1 MPLPDPH
8 IVAVWLLVLLALW
21 LFAQDRVAHESAA
34 LGFLVVV
41 LLVVHF
47 FPLPAEVAALSPGE
61 VVARLGHP
69 ALVTIIALVILA
81 RGLEST
87 GAFARLFE
95 ALGRLWQHHPGAGL
109 PAMLLVAGVLSA
121 VLSNAAVVV
130 MIMPALIGIALQQQL
145 RPSRLLMPIGFAVL
159 IGGMASAI
167 GASTNLVALAL
178 AADLGAPPIG
188 IAELAWPVS
197 IVGLLALLYLW
208 LLAPRLLPE
217 RNAPLGDTAPR
228 VFAAV
233 LRIDEDS
240 AAAGLTLPAV
250 RALTDNQLRVDR
262 VQRGENLFVAKLP
275 SLVIQPGDRLHV
287 RDLPERLKRFE
298 RALGATLAT
307 ELPGDVVAGTQQD
320 AIQGQQLAEV
330 VVTRGA
336 LLHQSTLGETRFASR
351 FGLLPLALH
360 RARAEAPG
368 EPVADIANTVLRA
381 GDVILVQGSRQ
392 ALEHVRRS
400 GDALVLDGTMDLPRS
415 HRAPRALAV
424 FALVVLLAASGWL
437 PLAACALGGVA
448 LMLATR
454 CLAWRDLPQ
463 VLSARLIL
471 TVAAGLTLA
480 LLLERSGAAAALATG
495 LVPTLSA
502 WPPALVLATFMGVL
516 LLVTTVTANVIV
528 AAVGV
533 SVAVP
538 LALVLGAP
546 VQAYVLA
553 ALFGASLSFMR
564 PGGYQSNLLLL
575 STGGYRRG
583 DFARVGTPLALLLW
597 LAFSGLLALRYG
609 LLEGLV

>member
-1 MPLPDPH
+1 MPLPEPH
-8 IVAVWLLVLLALW
+8 ITAVWLLVLLALW
-21 LFAQDRVAHESAA
+21 LFAQDRVPHESAA
-34 LGFLVVV
+34 LGFLVLV
-41 LLVVHF
+41 LLAVHVLPVPVEVV
-47 FPLPAEVAALSPGE
+47 ALTTGE

-69 ALVTIIALVILA
+69 ALITIAALVILA
-81 RGLEST
+81 RALEST

-95 ALGRLWQHHPGAGL
+95 LIGRLWQRHPAAGL
-109 PAMLLVAGVLSA
+109 PAMLLVAGLLSA

-130 MIMPALIGIALQQQL
+130 MVMPALIGIALQQQL

-159 IGGMASAI
+159 IGGMATAI
-167 GASTNLVALAL
+167 GASTNLVTLAL
-178 AADLGAPPIG
+178 AADLGAPAIG
-188 IAELAWPVS
+188 IAELAWPVA
-197 IVGLLALLYLW
+197 VAGLLALLYLW
-208 LLAPRLLPE
+208 LIAPRLLPD

-240 AAAGLTLPAV
+240 EAAGLTLPQV

-262 VQRGENLFVAKLP
+262 VQRGDNLFVAKLP

-307 ELPGDVVAGTQQD
+307 DLPGDATGEATQT
-320 AIQGQQLAEV
+320 ALQGQQLAEV

-368 EPVADIANTVLRA
+368 EPVADIVNTVLRA

-392 ALEHVRRS
+392 ALERVRRS
-400 GDALVLDGTMDLPRS
+400 GDALVLDGTMDLPRT

-424 FALVVLLAASGWL
+424 FVLVVLLAASGWL
-437 PLAACALGGVA
+437 PLVVCALGGVA

-463 VLSARLIL
+463 VLNARLIL
-471 TVAAGLTLA
+471 TVVTGLVLA
-480 LLLERSGAAAALATG
+480 LLLARSGAALALAEG
-495 LVPTLSA
+495 LVPTLSV
-502 WPPALVLATFMGVL
+502 WPAAVVLAMFMGVL
-516 LLVTTVTANVIV
+516 VLITTVTANVIV

-538 LALVLGAP
+538 LASALGAP
-546 VQAYVLA
+546 AQAYVLA
-553 ALFGASLSFMR
+553 ALFGASLSFIR

-575 STGGYRRG
+575 STGGYQRG
-583 DFARVGTPLALLLW
+583 DFARVGTPLAWLLW
-597 LAFSGLLALRYG
+597 LVFSGLLALRYG
-609 LLEGLV
+609 L